1 MPASGVADAI
11 VVAAGSSQRMDG
23 VDKLAWEVAGRPLLA
38 YALDAV
44 AAAPSIA
51 SVVVVTAP
59 DRAAAVRAAPWLPP
73 GVIAVVE
80 GGASR
85 HDSVRAGF
93 AALEAARPDP
103 VGLRPVLVHDGGRP
117 CVSASLVEA
126 VVAAVERHGAAI
138 PGLPVAETI
147 KRVESDRIV
156 ATVDRADLVTAQ
168 TPQGV
173 RRGLFREALAS
184 DVAQSATWTDE
195 AALLEACTIPV
206 HVLPGDPT
214 NLKVTVPADLARVAS
229 ILAPGAGSA
238 ERRTGIGQD
247 GHPFGPGQPLMLGG
261 VAIEGAPRL
270 AGHSDGDVLLHAL
283 ADALLGAAGMGD
295 LGRLFPADAS
305 TPRGIAGRRI
315 IEVVVERLAAAG
327 WRAVQVDATV
337 IGARPKLGGRLD
349 ALRDTIA
356 DQLGLPSGVVNIKAS
371 TGNLDGTEGAGRG
384 MSALVVATIEQ
395 RP

>member
-59 DRAAAVRAAPWLPP
+59 DRAAAVQAAPWLPP

-103 VGLRPVLVHDGGRP
+103 VGLRPELVHDGGRP

-173 RRGLFREALAS
+173 RRSLFREALAS

-395 RP
+395 HP

>member
-1 MPASGVADAI
+1 
-11 VVAAGSSQRMDG
+11 
-23 VDKLAWEVAGRPLLA
+23 VAGRPLLA
-38 YALDAV
+38 YALDAI
-44 AAAPSIA
+44 AAAPSVA

-59 DRAAAVRAAPWLPP
+59 DRVAALQAAPWLPL
-73 GVIAVVE
+73 GVVDVVA
-80 GGASR
+80 GGSSR
-85 HDSVRAGF
+85 HESVRAGF
-93 AALEAARPDP
+93 TALEAARPDP
-103 VGLRPVLVHDGGRP
+103 VGERPVLVHDGGRP
-117 CVSASLVEA
+117 CLSTALVEA

-138 PGLPVAETI
+138 PVLRVAETI
-147 KRVESDRIV
+147 KRVDGQLILE
-156 ATVDRADLVTAQ
+156 TVDRTDLVTAQ

-173 RRGLFREALAS
+173 RRGLFREALGSDAAAS
-184 DVAQSATWTDE
+184 ARWTDE

-229 ILAPGAGSA
+229 ILVPGGGWG

-261 VAIEGAPRL
+261 VAFEGAPRL
-270 AGHSDGDVLLHAL
+270 VGHSDGDVLLHAL

-295 LGRLFPADAS
+295 LGRLFPADTS
-305 TPRGIAGRRI
+305 TPKGIAGRRI
-315 IEVVVERLAAAG
+315 IEVVVDRLAAAG

-337 IGARPKLGGRLD
+337 VAARPKLGVRLD
-349 ALRDTIA
+349 TLRDNIA
-356 DQLGLPSGVVNIKAS
+356 DQLGLPPDVVNIKAS

-384 MSALVVATIEQ
+384 VSALVVATIER